1 MEKLLFSFITA
12 MFLVVP
18 AVCGANS
25 FRLENGQLLQ
35 NGMTKDEVVAKAGKP
50 KRKETLRK
58 TRGAKGKKEVWTY
71 YVNNTFGSPAVVT
84 VTFQGNEVIKVGA
97 KQK

>member
-35 NGMTKDEVVAKAGKP
+35 NGMTIEQVAKIT
-50 KRKETLRK
+50 EMTLA
-58 TRGAKGKKEVWTY
+58 TVEEL
-71 YVNNTFGSPAVVT
+71 NN
-84 VTFQGNEVIKVGA
+84 
-97 KQK
+97 